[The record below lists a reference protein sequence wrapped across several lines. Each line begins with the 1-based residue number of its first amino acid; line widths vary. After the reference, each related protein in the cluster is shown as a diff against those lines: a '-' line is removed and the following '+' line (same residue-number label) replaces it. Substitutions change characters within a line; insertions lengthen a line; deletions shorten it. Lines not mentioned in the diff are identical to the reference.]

1 MKYLVR
7 SILPLYILFLVTVA
21 LPEDNVEDTAAVMD
35 EPVELKLDIKIADVV
50 DENEP
55 IGIDSTFKNDVGSL
69 CCWSKVISERPYKLK
84 IYHIWNYQ
92 GEEQSRDSVNVNASP
107 KGFRAYTAH
116 KILPEQTGDWTVY
129 IIDTNYNVLG
139 MSKFN
144 IVDSQN

>member
-21 LPEDNVEDTAAVMD
+21 LPEDNVEDSTAVVP
-35 EPVELKLDIKIADVV
+35 EPVELKLDIKIADFVE
-50 DENEP
+50 ENEP
-55 IGIDSTFKNDVGSL
+55 FGIDSTFNNNVGRL
-69 CCWSKVISERPYKLK
+69 CCWSKITSGKQYHLK
-84 IYHIWNYQ
+84 IYHIWNYE
-92 GEEQSRDSVNVNASP
+92 GKEHSRDSIDVTASP

-116 KILPEQTGDWTVY
+116 TILPEQTGDWTVY

-144 IVDSQN
+144 IVDRQN

>member
-116 KILPEQTGDWTVY
+116 TILPEQTGDWTVY